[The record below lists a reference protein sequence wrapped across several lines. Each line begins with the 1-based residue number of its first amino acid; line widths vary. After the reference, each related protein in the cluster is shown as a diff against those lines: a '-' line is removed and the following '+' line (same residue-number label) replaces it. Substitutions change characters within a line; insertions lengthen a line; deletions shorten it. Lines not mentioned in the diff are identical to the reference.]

1 MAYNTYNPYGYYPQ
15 YNQMYPNNLQQQV
28 AQVQQPTETP
38 FNEVRL
44 VTGEEAKA
52 YTVFPNRN
60 ALLIDKVN
68 KIAYFKS
75 ADSLGQSS
83 MKPYRFEEVDEKQPE
98 QPKINLEDYV
108 TTEKLN
114 EVLKT
119 LTDKINARLFEL
131 KKDINVKKALEENM
145 SDGNE

>member
-15 YNQMYPNNLQQQV
+15 YNQMYQNNLQQQV

-38 FNEVRL
+38 FNEVRF
-44 VTGEEAKA
+44 VTSEEAKA
-52 YTVFPNRN
+52 YTVYPNRN

-68 KIAYFKS
+68 KVAYLKS
-75 ADSLGQSS
+75 ADGLGQSS
-83 MKPYRFEEVDEKQPE
+83 IKPYKFEEINDKQPE

-119 LTDKINARLFEL
+119 LTDKINARFFEL

>member
-15 YNQMYPNNLQQQV
+15 YNQMYQNNLQQQV

-38 FNEVRL
+38 FNEVRF
-44 VTGEEAKA
+44 VTSEEAKA
-52 YTVFPNRN
+52 YTVYPNRN

-68 KIAYFKS
+68 KVAYLKS
-75 ADSLGQSS
+75 ADGLGQSS
-83 MKPYRFEEVDEKQPE
+83 IKPYKFEEINDKQPE
-98 QPKINLEDYV
+98 QPEINLEDYV

-119 LTDKINARLFEL
+119 LTDKINARFFEL